1 MEKLTAEELATER
14 EKYLERKKYYKRTEY
29 GYKYYLAHKERLK
42 ANSKKY
48 YEAHRKEILEQ
59 ARKKYKLKAEH
70 PEITGKLYERYDFPR
85 DMLAIR
91 RMGTIHGKSV
101 KDLAAK
107 LGVAPFRVLRALEEG
122 TSLNGWFVDVL
133 R

>member
-1 MEKLTAEELATER
+1 MEKLTAEELAMER

-48 YEAHRKEILEQ
+48 YEAHKSEILEQ

-85 DMLAIR
+85 DLLAVG
-91 RMGTIHGKSV
+91 RMDTIHGKSV

-107 LGVAPFRVLRALEEG
+107 IGVAPFRVLQALEDDI
-122 TSLNGWFVDVL
+122 SLNGYFIDVL